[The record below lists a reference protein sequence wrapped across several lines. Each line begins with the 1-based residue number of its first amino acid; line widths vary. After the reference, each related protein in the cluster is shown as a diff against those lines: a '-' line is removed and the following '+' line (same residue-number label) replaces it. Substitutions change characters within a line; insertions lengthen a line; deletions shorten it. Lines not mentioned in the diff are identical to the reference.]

1 MIYKELIEYTSSAE
15 IFFTHLQELSLPPSL
30 ASFILSFVI
39 GFSTGV
45 EISYTSIA
53 LPLLTGFTGTGD
65 VIHKNLMLVF
75 GAGYLGVM
83 LSPLHL
89 CLVFSADYYK
99 ANLYRVYKIL
109 APTGV
114 LFAVLLILLFLLI

>member
-1 MIYKELIEYTSSAE
+1 
-15 IFFTHLQELSLPPSL
+15 
-30 ASFILSFVI
+30 
-39 GFSTGV
+39 
-45 EISYTSIA
+45 
-53 LPLLTGFTGTGD
+53 LLTGFTGTGD